1 MIKYL
6 VPFLALLSAAPVAAQ
21 TACVAPSGSP
31 EAQTM
36 GTKSVAIAF
45 TPTRGPDR
53 MPAGRVELGLGVL
66 TVPEVS
72 DYENTPVTCFSG
84 ETLSNTNA
92 LAVAVQPRVRVGLG
106 SGFAAEAGWVPPVTV
121 SGVQANILGLGADWT
136 SPPLGKFLLA
146 NLSLNAAFGSVHG
159 SFTCDEADV
168 LDPANYCYQGTPSD
182 DSFKPAVFGADLTL
196 GASFSGGTVRPYVG
210 GGYTRLTPSFQ
221 VDYTNRF
228 GVVDNTEVEST
239 LNAAAIF
246 GGLTW
251 DLARRWSV
259 TGQIF
264 SLVNYGTSVSLTG
277 RFALGKLGS

>member
-1 MIKYL
+1 MKYL
-6 VPFLALLSAAPVAAQ
+6 VPFLTLLSAAPLAAQ
-21 TACVAPSGSP
+21 TACEAPSGSP

-45 TPTRGPDR
+45 TPTRGPAR

-72 DYENTPVTCFSG
+72 DNGNTPVTCFTG

-92 LAVAVQPRVRVGLG
+92 LVVAAQPRIRVGLG

-136 SPPLGKFLLA
+136 SPLLGKVLVA
-146 NLSLNAAFGSVHG
+146 NFSLNAAFGSVHG
-159 SFTCDEADV
+159 SFTCEEADV
-168 LDPANYCYQGTPSD
+168 QDPGNYCYQGTPSD
-182 DSFKPAVFGADLTL
+182 DSFEPAVYGADVTL
-196 GASFSGGTVRPYVG
+196 GASFSGGRVRPYVG
-210 GGYTRLTPSFQ
+210 GGYARLMPRFQ
-221 VDYTNRF
+221 VDYTNRL
-228 GVVDNTEVEST
+228 GIVDHTKVESN

-259 TGQIF
+259 TGQLF
-264 SLVNYGTSVSLTG
+264 SLVTYGTSVSLTG